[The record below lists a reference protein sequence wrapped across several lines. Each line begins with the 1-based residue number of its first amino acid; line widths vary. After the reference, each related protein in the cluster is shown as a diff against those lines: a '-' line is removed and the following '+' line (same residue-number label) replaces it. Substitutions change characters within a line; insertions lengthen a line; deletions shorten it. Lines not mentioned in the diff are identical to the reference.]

1 MAIITSNRLPSNVAE
16 LCGSLVAIPSVNPD
30 GDPHADPR
38 VCGERACAE
47 SVGAFLEACGAHVS
61 YEDAGQDRPNVIGR
75 FPHRGSSKGLP
86 RLLFAPHTDTVSI
99 SGMTIPPF
107 SGEIRDGRVW
117 GRGASDTKGTMAA
130 MLWAFH
136 EMRDQIP
143 DLGATVSFVGL
154 VGEES
159 GQLGARH
166 FGQRHGDEF
175 DFALVGEPTL
185 LDVVYTHKGCHW
197 YTLET
202 KGLAAHGATPERGS
216 NAITAM
222 LRVLDAIDGE
232 FRQELA
238 AYSDEVLG
246 PATVNIG
253 LIEGG
258 ARPNIVPDRCW
269 AVVDFRET
277 PSLLRAGGIDQA
289 FRTFLQRKGWSD
301 SVSVSLIQGCGPLH
315 TDPAHPLM
323 ARLEALGSR
332 LTGAP
337 WLCDGA
343 WLAKAGIP
351 SVAVGP
357 GSIAQA
363 HTVDEWVLVEDLER
377 GAAYY
382 RRFLES
388 FARPGR

>member
-1 MAIITSNRLPSNVAE
+1 MMIQKSKGLPESVAE

-30 GDPHADPR
+30 GDPHADPSI
-38 VCGERACAE
+38 CGEKACAE
-47 SVGAFLEACGAHVS
+47 AVGAFLATCGALVTFEEPS
-61 YEDAGQDRPNVIGR
+61 PGRPNVIGR
-75 FPHRGSSKGLP
+75 FPHSRGKEGLP
-86 RLLFAPHTDTVSI
+86 RVLFAPHTDTVSI
-99 SGMTIPPF
+99 TGMTIPPF

-130 MLWAFH
+130 MLWAFR
-136 EMRDQIP
+136 EMGERIGE
-143 DLGATVSFVGL
+143 LNVEVGFVGL

-166 FGQRHGDEF
+166 FASHHGDEY
-175 DFALVGEPTL
+175 DFALVGEPTG

-202 KGLAAHGATPERGS
+202 KGVAAHGATPERGE
-216 NAITAM
+216 NAITA
-222 LRVLDAIDGE
+222 LLKVLTALDVEFRAELAEYRDAI
-232 FRQELA
+232 
-238 AYSDEVLG
+238 LG

-258 ARPNIVPDRCW
+258 SRPNIVPDRCW

-277 PSLLRAGGIDQA
+277 PALEQAGGINKIFHA
-289 FRTFLQRKGWSD
+289 FLKRHGFAST
-301 SVSVSLIQGCGPLH
+301 VSVSLIQGCGPLF
-315 TDPAHPLM
+315 TDPGHAM
-323 ARLEALGSR
+323 MNRLTSLGST
-332 LTGAP
+332 LAGAP

-343 WLAKAGIP
+343 WLAKGGIP

-363 HTVDEWVLVEDLER
+363 HTVDEWVRVEDLEK

-382 RRFLES
+382 RSFLES
-388 FARPGR
+388 FST